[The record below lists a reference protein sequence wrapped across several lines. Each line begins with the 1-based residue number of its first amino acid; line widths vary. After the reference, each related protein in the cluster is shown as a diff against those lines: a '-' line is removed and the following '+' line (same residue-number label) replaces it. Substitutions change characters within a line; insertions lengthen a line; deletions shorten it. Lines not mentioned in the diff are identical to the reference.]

1 MLVTIII
8 DYNVNILYKRYTL
21 YFSLDAVKQ
30 LRDQIIALNFCVI
43 LLLILEIKVHI
54 YLVEQQL

>member
-21 YFSLDAVKQ
+21 YFSLDAVKR
-30 LRDQIIALNFCVI
+30 LRDQIITLNFCVI